1 VVQTDAGA
9 GLHYERDLAHQP
21 DTECENWIWSPM
33 GVVDM
38 SMPERWGVLQFA
50 DDRVGQTDKVALPF
64 WRARAVAMAVHN
76 AQQAFDEGISSFYPP
91 ILVYMENPYRNTK

>member
-1 VVQTDAGA
+1 
-9 GLHYERDLAHQP
+9 
-21 DTECENWIWSPM
+21 M

-50 DDRVGQTDKVALPF
+50 DDKVGQTNKVALPF

-76 AQQAFDEGISSFYPP
+76 AQQAFSRRGNFV
-91 ILVYMENPYRNTK
+91 ILRPNYRLYGESL